1 MMKALIACGVAPLHR
16 EPSGHGELIDEA
28 FFGMEVQTSSQHGGW
43 IRIVTPYRYEGYV
56 PASCL
61 VLDEVRIAEWAALS
75 RRLVI
80 RPWVDIQKKPEVQAE
95 TLITVPM
102 GSMAALRDPA
112 ETGQWASVLLP
123 DGREGFV
130 IRSHLSPLP
139 LPWREQNET
148 EFRNGVVRAAC
159 GYLGT
164 QYRWGGKTH
173 RGIDCSGLASM
184 SYMLNGSYIYR
195 DAKIPPGYDIH
206 EIKKEDIKKGDLVFF
221 PGHVAVYM
229 GDRRFIHSTGYAG
242 TEGVCICGMDPG
254 SEGYRGD
261 LMGTISA
268 YGSLF

>member
-1 MMKALIACGVAPLHR
+1 MKALIACGIAPLRR
-16 EPSGHGELIDEA
+16 EPSEQSELLDEA
-28 FFGMEVQTSSQHGGW
+28 LFGMEVQTLAQYGGW
-43 IRIVTPYRYEGYV
+43 VRIQTPYRYEGYT

-61 VLDEVRIAEWAALS
+61 VFDEFRLAEWAALP
-75 RRLVI
+75 RRMVT

-95 TLITVPM
+95 TLITLPM
-102 GSMAALRDPA
+102 GSTAALRAPA
-112 ETGQWASVLLP
+112 ETGQWALVLLP

-139 LPWREQNET
+139 LPWREQREA
-148 EFRNGVVRAAC
+148 EFRDGVVRAAC

-195 DAKIPPGYDIH
+195 DAKILPGYDIH
-206 EIKKEDIKKGDLVFF
+206 EIKGEDIKKGDLIFF

-242 TEGVCICGMDPG
+242 TEGVVICGMEPG
-254 SEGYRGD
+254 SEGCRSD
-261 LMGTISA
+261 LMAIISA